1 MPEEEF
7 YPGALIRKLEGYPR
21 SKQNMGQILV
31 DDPILYDLMK
41 LNPHKVTP
49 NKQSNHQPESINHY
63 SSQLF
68 ELLYLLNEEKE
79 LDDNSRI
86 SIENALFELTSYIPR
101 TNFNFE
107 LNEKLTNDKIY
118 YPSEHLSKILID
130 NYNHLH
136 KFSSSY
142 FNLTLS
148 SHITKYLVDL
158 IYSLQYWEVYHLV
171 YIIPDLSHFLKLIDI
186 DVSQTPFG
194 PIVKPPENYMEASM
208 SQGFQYPFPYPF
220 YNFSYHSVDP
230 DIIKRK
236 LSKINIK
243 PYIDITLKYNHNN
256 HNQSSNASG
265 PGRKKRKTESSPKK
279 QLRPKT
285 IHEVLPSDSF
295 IEEESQMDSQ
305 IIPSEAPA
313 LDSPIPEEPK
323 TIQQSFQPD
332 IPQLPP
338 IYSQQVTEPVSEPTI
353 QPTPEILSN
362 LPSSIPS
369 TKEPT
374 PNDPVPVKSTK
385 EPVREEA
392 PKEVTPRKN
401 TPRLAEN
408 PGDISKSVE
417 VKQEHPN
424 LELSSQ
430 PIDTSQNPVS
440 SAQVDT
446 EPQQPKPLQPK
457 GAYESDQ
464 NKLQKAK
471 SKSKPQSLPYP
482 PQSLKSGISIQF
494 EDPSRQPIPY
504 YTKKNTTSEDS
515 DTFIVSKP
523 EVKPKEG
530 VDPETSEYIDDKSM
544 LTQKQD
550 SANSSGLGYILKDSE
565 SSTSEDEDYD
575 DEQRRLD
582 EPQLSRQSSI
592 SKTEANKA
600 GKKAGELTIIRSE
613 HEKNLETENN
623 QKQNRK
629 SAIIHQCHL
638 SDPNSNKPCLKIFYG
653 KNELLRHQEFVHATK
668 KKIYKCIYCSRSGSK
683 VQSYPRHDSLA
694 RHIRRKHGVTGK
706 ENKLAVN
713 YAKENVEIIDE
724 SGGVPN
730 DQELHEQNS
739 QHQLPQDGQSP
750 SPTISQ
756 QQNLAKQGE
765 QEHTDTNDDVSSGNR
780 KRMSSEPLPHPQY
793 LNSDFT
799 IKSSY
804 AGFLL
809 FSTRDHVPR
818 GPYKKKEKPS
828 AEPVAN
834 TSPSVKPPGLTSP
847 ASTPPTISYPQ
858 AQPSQLTSQPHHP
871 VHASSNPIPS
881 QEPSRLPSQYPPH
894 TSSNEPSQH
903 GAPPP

>member
-49 NKQSNHQPESINHY
+49 NKQN
-63 SSQLF
+63 
-68 ELLYLLNEEKE
+68 
-79 LDDNSRI
+79 
-86 SIENALFELTSYIPR
+86 
-101 TNFNFE
+101 
-107 LNEKLTNDKIY
+107 
-118 YPSEHLSKILID
+118 
-130 NYNHLH
+130 
-136 KFSSSY
+136 
-142 FNLTLS
+142 
-148 SHITKYLVDL
+148 
-158 IYSLQYWEVYHLV
+158 
-171 YIIPDLSHFLKLIDI
+171 
-186 DVSQTPFG
+186 
-194 PIVKPPENYMEASM
+194 
-208 SQGFQYPFPYPF
+208 
-220 YNFSYHSVDP
+220 
-230 DIIKRK
+230 
-236 LSKINIK
+236 
-243 PYIDITLKYNHNN
+243 
-256 HNQSSNASG
+256 
-265 PGRKKRKTESSPKK
+265 
-279 QLRPKT
+279 
-285 IHEVLPSDSF
+285 SF

-530 VDPETSEYIDDKSM
+530 VDPETSEFIEDKSM

-565 SSTSEDEDYD
+565 TSTSEDEDYD
-575 DEQRRLD
+575 DEQRRLE

-613 HEKNLETENN
+613 HEKNLEAEGN

-739 QHQLPQDGQSP
+739 QQQLPQVGQSP

-756 QQNLAKQGE
+756 QQNLTKQGE
-765 QEHTDTNDDVSSGNR
+765 QEQTDNNDDASSGKR

-818 GPYKKKEKPS
+818 GPYKKKDKPS
-828 AEPVAN
+828 TEPVGS
-834 TSPSVKPPGLTSP
+834 TSPLVKPPGLTSP

-858 AQPSQLTSQPHHP
+858 AQPSQPSQLTSQPHHP
-871 VHASSNPIPS
+871 GHASSNPIPS
-881 QEPSRLPSQYPPH
+881 QEPSRLPPQYPPH
-894 TSSNEPSQH
+894 VSSNEPSQH